1 MLTGY
6 ARVSTD
12 EQHLDPQLAALSG
25 YGCEVIVRDHG
36 FSGAD
41 ARRPGLLAALDT
53 LRAGDTFVVWRLDRL
68 GRSLPDLIDWMAR
81 FGEQGVRFVSLTEAI
96 DTTSPAG
103 RFTFHLMAALAEFE
117 RGLIAERTRAGL
129 AAARPRS
136 RPARSPG
143 RGICS
148 PANRSMQW
156 HANSTSTRRPCA
168 AICARRIP
176 ASVPMTDGLLPVQ

>member
-103 RFTFHLMAALAEFE
+103 RFTFHLMGALAEFE

-129 AAARPRS
+129 AAARQRGRAPG
-136 RPARSPG
+136 RPAALTPG
-143 RGICS
+143 QIAGARDLLARE
-148 PANRSMQW
+148 PL
-156 HANSTSTRRPCA
+156 HAVARQLNVHPQTLRRHLRA
-168 AICARRIP
+168 
-176 ASVPMTDGLLPVQ
+176 TDSG